1 MKKFNLNTKSWII
14 VVVLMLLSAA
24 SIRTNGSPA
33 IYVGLIVAYVG
44 ILLIGT
50 FSNKYVGIL
59 GGALTIALGILAR
72 KILPVVSTLKGEKL
86 EAFLVKETA
95 YNNFISKYLILLI
108 LAGALVGFIGGL
120 IGEILAKD
128 KSEKFTPNKL
138 TYMAVLVALGVIINT
153 LRVGGI
159 SFGGFP
165 IILSGYL
172 LGPVSGFIVGA
183 VTDLAAFI
191 VRPSAFGFNP
201 IFTITSALTG
211 LLPVLVTSILGET
224 YPKFT
229 FIKVLIGVFVG
240 QILTS
245 VILVPIFSTLLYG
258 QASFLVLA
266 GKALAKQAFSIPL
279 YAFLAVTLID
289 RMAKVIK
296 FDRIV

>member
-1 MKKFNLNTKSWII
+1 MKRFNLNTKSWVI
-14 VVVLMLLSAA
+14 VIALMLLSAVA
-24 SIRTNGSPA
+24 IRSNGSPT
-33 IYVGLIVAYVG
+33 IFVGLMVAYVG

-50 FSNKYVGIL
+50 FSNKYVGSII
-59 GGALTIALGILAR
+59 GALTIGLGFLAR
-72 KILPVVSTLKGEKL
+72 NLYPVVSKLKGEKL
-86 EAFLVKETA
+86 EAFLVKELA
-95 YNNFISKYLILLI
+95 YKEFISKYFILLI
-108 LAGALVGFIGGL
+108 ITGALVGFIGGL
-120 IGEILAKD
+120 IGEVLSKD

-159 SFGGFP
+159 SFGGFT

-183 VTDLAAFI
+183 VTDIAAFI
-191 VRPSAFGFNP
+191 VRPSVFGFNP
-201 IFTITSALTG
+201 IFTMTSALTG
-211 LLPVLVTSILGET
+211 LLPVMVTSLLGET

-229 FIKVLIGVFVG
+229 FLKVLIGIFVG

-258 QASFLVLA
+258 QASFFVLA
-266 GKALAKQAFSIPL
+266 GQALAKQAFSIPI